1 MMKKLRII
9 SVVFLM
15 ACGGNE
21 YVPKPK
27 AYPKIDFPDRAYA
40 RFEKE
45 DLPYSFD
52 IAEYVLA
59 RPDTLSNFQ
68 VKDQWYNLYFKPFD
82 ATLHLT
88 YHKIHGPE
96 GLDSLIYD
104 TRKFVN
110 KQIDRAQDIGEIP
123 IQQFNPSLDGIYF
136 DIMGYTA
143 TNLNF
148 YITDNTQNFVRGA
161 LYFNYSAQSDSVA
174 PIYSFMKADVKH
186 LIQSFKWKK

>member
-123 IQQFNPSLDGIYF
+123 IQQFKPSLDGIYF
-136 DIMGYTA
+136 DIIGYTA

-148 YITDNTQNFVRGA
+148 YITDNSHNFVRGA

-174 PIYSFMKADVKH
+174 PIYNFMKTDVKH
-186 LIQSFKWKK
+186 LIQSFKWKN